1 MIFTKTIK
9 NIFKLLIAS
18 IIIFCSS
25 SLYAGDEVRFGA
37 RSTNLEII
45 IIEGEFFQKY
55 NIDPKVVRI
64 KTGVEMGEALIGGSI
79 DVGIVGGAP
88 LVSALTVAN
97 NIVVL
102 GNAWTTDGGYA
113 KVLVKVDAPYKKIL
127 DLKGKK
133 IANKIGSGSYRA
145 LGDWCK
151 KNGCSYADFE
161 ILNTAPASIFAALE
175 AGSVEAGIWFAP
187 TTSIAVHKG
196 IARVLGDFKGAN
208 LGQATWAGLKS
219 FADKNPEI
227 MSRVMAAT
235 VDAQEFIL
243 NNPEKAAEILSRGLK
258 KRGRDIPVEVLAMGI
273 NDFHYEHGMTSKKVE
288 VFEAIFSSAK
298 QAGKLKGDMP
308 DFNSVLNNS
317 YYEAGLKL
325 RN

>member
-1 MIFTKTIK
+1 MIFKTLK
-9 NIFKLLIAS
+9 NLLNLSIAVFVAMYS
-18 IIIFCSS
+18 INLFAADQI
-25 SLYAGDEVRFGA
+25 RFGA

-45 IIEGEFFQKY
+45 IIEGNFFQKY
-55 NIDPKVVRI
+55 DIEPKVVKI
-64 KTGVEMGEALIGGSI
+64 KTGIEMGEALIGGSI
-79 DVGIVGGAP
+79 DLGIVGGAP

-113 KVLVKVDAPYKKIL
+113 KVLVRVDAPYKEIL

-151 KNGCSYADFE
+151 KNGCSHSDFE

-175 AGSVEAGIWFAP
+175 SGSVEAGIWFAP

-219 FADKNPEI
+219 FTDKNPDI
-227 MSRVMAAT
+227 MARAMAAT
-235 VDAQEFIL
+235 VDAQEFIK
-243 NNPEKAAEILSRGLK
+243 NNPDEAAKVLANGLK
-258 KRGRDIPVEVLAMGI
+258 KRGRDIPVEVLSMGI
-273 NDFHYEHGMTSKKVE
+273 NDFDYVHGMTSQKVE
-288 VFEAIFSSAK
+288 VFEAIFDSAK
-298 QAGKLKGDMP
+298 KAGKLKGDQP
-308 DFNSVLNNS
+308 DFNSLLDDS
-317 YYEAGLKL
+317 FYQAGLKL
-325 RN
+325 RK

>member
-18 IIIFCSS
+18 IIIFCSQ

-37 RSTNLEII
+37 RTTNLEII

-151 KNGCSYADFE
+151 KNGCSHADFE

-208 LGQATWAGLKS
+208 LGQATWAGLKG

-227 MSRVMAAT
+227 MARVMAAT
-235 VDAQEFIL
+235 VEAQEFIL

-258 KRGRDIPVEVLAMGI
+258 KTGKDIPVEVLAMGI